1 MRAAVLAAVFACA
14 ESWSPHARA
23 PRTHLAGAPLIGLR
37 GSQIS
42 LLQPAATADAAEE
55 PSANTPRP
63 AAVWRHA
70 RLRRRVQGLEREFGI
85 PQLLGYLWP
94 AGGPRI
100 FGVCKAKL
108 MVSLSL
114 TLLFAAKMFVVKVPF
129 IFKRAI
135 DTMTSGSTSAAV
147 GWMLVYGMSR
157 GVYTL
162 LQELRYLTFTPVGQ
176 NALRR
181 FMADAFAH
189 VQSLDAAW
197 LTQQSTGEL
206 SRVFARGVRG
216 MSALLRLLLFNLLP
230 TFLEATLVMSILGR
244 RYGQAFFWTAF
255 MTVASFVALTLAV
268 VQRRVALLT
277 AINEAD
283 NRIFTRFFNAMINNE
298 AVRSFTNEPHEVKQY
313 DGLLGEAERLGVSD
327 VYIVSALNLGQA
339 LIFCAGLGTTLAM
352 CARGASSGVLTIG
365 DVAAVHGLL
374 LQLHAPLCALGFTY
388 QEIRQSLTDLRQLL
402 QLLRRMPQVVSPPDA
417 PPLRLTDGGTL
428 RFENVSFGYNSAAAK
443 SIRNVSFE
451 LAARSK
457 TAIVGPSGSGKSSV
471 LKLILRTYDPDS
483 GAVTLDGQDLRDV
496 SVRSLREQLALV
508 PQETVLFDDSLLYN
522 IQYGDFSASR
532 EQALNAA
539 KQVGLVAWADRT
551 PGGFDARVGER
562 GQALSGGERQR
573 VAVARALLKRP
584 ALLLCDEATSALDPL
599 IERSVVEV
607 LNAASANVTT
617 VLVAHKLQTVVDAD
631 LILVMSDGLLVEQGT
646 HTSLLCQANSTYARM
661 WAEQA
666 SGFGGAARADGGDLD
681 YCKLALDD
689 QPYVPWS
696 AASPARSKPPLLV
709 ASSRPPTAPAQRP
722 AVLLRAALWA

>member
-14 ESWSPHARA
+14 ESWSPHAHALPRTYLARA
-23 PRTHLAGAPLIGLR
+23 PQIGLR
-37 GSQIS
+37 GRPIS
-42 LLQPAATADAAEE
+42 LLQPVAAADAAEE
-55 PSANTPRP
+55 PRAGPA

-70 RLRRRVQGLEREFGI
+70 SLRRRKRGLEREFGI
-85 PQLLGYLWP
+85 RQLLGYLWP
-94 AGGPRI
+94 AGGPRV

-114 TLLFAAKMFVVKVPF
+114 ALLFSAKMFVVKVPF

-135 DTMTSGSTSAAV
+135 DALTSGSTSAAV
-147 GWMLVYGMSR
+147 GWMLLYGMSR

-216 MSALLRLLLFNLLP
+216 MSALLRLLLFNVLP
-230 TFLEATLVMSILGR
+230 TFLEAALVMCILGR
-244 RYGQAFFWTAF
+244 RYGQAYFWTAF
-255 MTVASFVALTLAV
+255 VTVASFVAFTLAV
-268 VQRRVALLT
+268 VQRRVALLND
-277 AINEAD
+277 INEAD

-298 AVRSFTNEPHEVKQY
+298 AVRSFTNEPHEVEQY
-313 DGLLGEAERLGVSD
+313 DGLLGQAERLGVND
-327 VYIVSALNLGQA
+327 VAVVSALNLGQA
-339 LIFCAGLGTTLAM
+339 LLFCAGLGSTLAM
-352 CARGASSGVLTIG
+352 CARGALGGVLTIG

-402 QLLRRMPQVVSPPDA
+402 QLLRRVPQVVSPPDA

-443 SIRNVSFE
+443 SIRGVSFE

-483 GAVTLDGQDLRDV
+483 GAVTLDGQDLRKV

-532 EQALNAA
+532 ERVLEAA
-539 KQVGLVAWADRT
+539 EQVGLTDWAERT
-551 PGGFDARVGER
+551 PGGFDSRVGER

-573 VAVARALLKRP
+573 VAVARALLRRP
-584 ALLLCDEATSALDPL
+584 TLLLCDEATSALDPL

-607 LNAASANVTT
+607 IDAASRNVTT
-617 VLVAHKLQTVVDAD
+617 VMVAHKLQTVVDAD
-631 LILVMSDGLLVEQGT
+631 LILVMQDGLLVEQGT
-646 HTSLLCQANSTYARM
+646 HTSLLCKANSTYARM

-666 SGFGGAARADGGDLD
+666 SGFDGAARGEDGVPVD
-681 YCKLALDD
+681 YCKLALED
-689 QPYVPWS
+689 QRVPYVPWS
-696 AASPARSKPPLLV
+696 AADPEDALWRGDYP
-709 ASSRPPTAPAQRP
+709 RP
-722 AVLLRAALWA
+722 ADQHLDQGGYEAGGWLW

>member
-1 MRAAVLAAVFACA
+1 
-14 ESWSPHARA
+14 
-23 PRTHLAGAPLIGLR
+23 
-37 GSQIS
+37 
-42 LLQPAATADAAEE
+42 
-55 PSANTPRP
+55 
-63 AAVWRHA
+63 
-70 RLRRRVQGLEREFGI
+70 
-85 PQLLGYLWP
+85 
-94 AGGPRI
+94 
-100 FGVCKAKL
+100 
-108 MVSLSL
+108 
-114 TLLFAAKMFVVKVPF
+114 
-129 IFKRAI
+129 
-135 DTMTSGSTSAAV
+135 
-147 GWMLVYGMSR
+147 
-157 GVYTL
+157 
-162 LQELRYLTFTPVGQ
+162 
-176 NALRR
+176 
-181 FMADAFAH
+181 
-189 VQSLDAAW
+189 
-197 LTQQSTGEL
+197 
-206 SRVFARGVRG
+206 
-216 MSALLRLLLFNLLP
+216 
-230 TFLEATLVMSILGR
+230 
-244 RYGQAFFWTAF
+244 
-255 MTVASFVALTLAV
+255 
-268 VQRRVALLT
+268 
-277 AINEAD
+277 
-283 NRIFTRFFNAMINNE
+283 
-298 AVRSFTNEPHEVKQY
+298 
-313 DGLLGEAERLGVSD
+313 
-327 VYIVSALNLGQA
+327 
-339 LIFCAGLGTTLAM
+339 M

-539 KQVGLVAWADRT
+539 KQVGLLAWADRT

-696 AASPARSKPPLLV
+696 AASPARSQPPLLV

>member
-1 MRAAVLAAVFACA
+1 
-14 ESWSPHARA
+14 
-23 PRTHLAGAPLIGLR
+23 
-37 GSQIS
+37 
-42 LLQPAATADAAEE
+42 
-55 PSANTPRP
+55 
-63 AAVWRHA
+63 
-70 RLRRRVQGLEREFGI
+70 
-85 PQLLGYLWP
+85 
-94 AGGPRI
+94 
-100 FGVCKAKL
+100 
-108 MVSLSL
+108 
-114 TLLFAAKMFVVKVPF
+114 
-129 IFKRAI
+129 
-135 DTMTSGSTSAAV
+135 
-147 GWMLVYGMSR
+147 
-157 GVYTL
+157 
-162 LQELRYLTFTPVGQ
+162 
-176 NALRR
+176 
-181 FMADAFAH
+181 MADAFAH

-298 AVRSFTNEPHEVKQY
+298 AVRSFTNEPHDRTPKVPWLAAASTPGRLPACSGLPVRPLWSALIARMPKRVCGGASVPALGRRFHWVSEPRRHEVKQY

-709 ASSRPPTAPAQRP
+709 ASSRPPTASAQRP
-722 AVLLRAALWA
+722 ALLLRAALWAGESPRRLDAEER